1 MVQTRGIGEG
11 RQAPQAG
18 QSMFVWL
25 KNERTIR
32 RIGRWFGWISLALVL
47 LTILTGYGITQFRIV
62 TPLTAG
68 FLGKAV
74 SQHWH
79 ESLGLLVLAALAVH
93 VGIALWWR
101 WKGTRD

>member
-1 MVQTRGIGEG
+1 MGAGRG
-11 RQAPQAG
+11 AAG
-18 QSMFVWL
+18 SMFASL
-25 KNERTIR
+25 KDKRTIR

-62 TPLTAG
+62 GPLTAN

-79 ESLGLLVLAALAVH
+79 ESLGLLVLAALALH

-101 WKGTRD
+101 WKGARD